1 MNPCHESEESE
12 LNFMPVAKPSTSA
25 GRFITFAT
33 LVLVVAVLRIAE
45 DVMIPLALAFLL
57 AFLLTPLVDRLTR
70 WRLPKPVAVITT
82 VTLAFAV
89 IGAAGWQITHQAIA
103 LLGELPQ
110 YETNLRQKISVLK
123 QPQASSSLSRA
134 MDSLEKMWGDLQESA
149 PEPKPKNA
157 DEAAAPVP
165 VEVKASERTSF
176 EVGKEIL
183 GGLFKPLATAGI
195 VVVFVVVILFQREDL
210 RNRLIRLISGGQLN
224 IATEAV
230 DDAAQRVS
238 RYLLAQLM
246 VNTSYGIAV
255 GLGLWLIGI
264 PHPAL
269 WGTLAT
275 FLRFIPFLGPIIAA
289 AFPLVL
295 AIAVDP
301 GWTMLFWTA
310 GLFVAAELLTNNV
323 VEVWVYGT
331 STGIST
337 LALLVA
343 AVFWSWL
350 WGMPG
355 LFLSMPITVCLLVIG
370 RYVPGLK
377 FLSVMLGSEPPLQ
390 PSAQFY
396 QTMLSMK
403 QEEMFD
409 LATEHV
415 EQHSLMAFYEDV
427 YVPALLMSEV
437 DRHNGVLAEIRQK
450 FIFESGRDLIE
461 ELSERTEERQ
471 RKEAESADH
480 PEIVP
485 PMTTEPVI
493 GVPARDEADE
503 LVALMLG
510 HLLRESGIP
519 ARVVSAT
526 AQPEAYRQELQRE
539 KVVVFISALP
549 PSTLSGAGRA
559 CRRVKHENTSAKVL
573 VGVWSFEAKIEALRR
588 RLEPAGV
595 DSIVTRLSEAIVQIK
610 NLLPTSTKSNVPEPE
625 SESTRT
631 LERTE
636 HKLAATKPE
645 EAIDTIT
652 RELARSFEVPISLVS
667 LIETDRDFWHVQ
679 SGSTAPMPENESSL
693 TEAVF
698 ASDDLTVVEDVT
710 KDPRYSENPLLV
722 KRGVRFFASTPL
734 RLRSGH
740 LVGNLCVLDTQ
751 PRTFADSDRELLE
764 ALAAQL
770 MEAVEPGATASPAAP
785 AMLS

>member
-1 MNPCHESEESE
+1 
-12 LNFMPVAKPSTSA
+12 
-25 GRFITFAT
+25 
-33 LVLVVAVLRIAE
+33 
-45 DVMIPLALAFLL
+45 
-57 AFLLTPLVDRLTR
+57 
-70 WRLPKPVAVITT
+70 
-82 VTLAFAV
+82 
-89 IGAAGWQITHQAIA
+89 
-103 LLGELPQ
+103 
-110 YETNLRQKISVLK
+110 
-123 QPQASSSLSRA
+123 
-134 MDSLEKMWGDLQESA
+134 
-149 PEPKPKNA
+149 
-157 DEAAAPVP
+157 
-165 VEVKASERTSF
+165 
-176 EVGKEIL
+176 
-183 GGLFKPLATAGI
+183 
-195 VVVFVVVILFQREDL
+195 
-210 RNRLIRLISGGQLN
+210 
-224 IATEAV
+224 
-230 DDAAQRVS
+230 
-238 RYLLAQLM
+238 
-246 VNTSYGIAV
+246 
-255 GLGLWLIGI
+255 LGLWLIGI
-264 PHPAL
+264 PHAAL

-275 FLRFIPFLGPIIAA
+275 LLRFIPFLGPIIAA
-289 AFPLVL
+289 VFPLVL

-415 EQHSLMAFYEDV
+415 EQHSLMSFYDDV

-450 FIFESGRDLIE
+450 FIFDSGRELIE

-471 RKEAESADH
+471 KKEAASASNTGAA
-480 PEIVP
+480 PAVAP
-485 PMTTEPVI
+485 PTALAEPVI
-493 GVPARDEADE
+493 GMPARDEADE
-503 LVALMLG
+503 LVALMIG
-510 HLLRESGIP
+510 HLLREIGIP
-519 ARVVSAT
+519 ARVMSAT
-526 AQPEAYRQELQRE
+526 AHPETFQQEFERE
-539 KVVVFISALP
+539 NVTVFVSALP
-549 PSTLSGAGRA
+549 PSTLSGAGRV
-559 CRRVKHENTSAKVL
+559 CRRVKHENASARVL
-573 VGVWSFEAKIEALRR
+573 VGVWSTEAKIEALKR
-588 RLEPAGV
+588 RLEPAGA
-595 DSIVTRLSEAIVQIK
+595 DGIVTRLSEAIVQIK
-610 NLLPTSTKSNVPEPE
+610 NLLAASSESKVPEAE

-636 HKLAATKPE
+636 VKLAATKPE

-667 LIETDRDFWHVQ
+667 LIETDRDFWHVS
-679 SGSTAPMPENESSL
+679 SGSTAPMPQTENSL
-693 TEAVF
+693 TEAVLAF
-698 ASDDLTVVEDVT
+698 DDLTVVEDVT
-710 KDPRYSENPLLV
+710 KNPRYSENPLLV

-734 RLRSGH
+734 RLRNGH

-751 PRTFADSDRELLE
+751 PRTFSDSDRELLQ
-764 ALAAQL
+764 ALGAQL
-770 MEAVEPGATASPAAP
+770 MEAVEPAA
-785 AMLS
+785 